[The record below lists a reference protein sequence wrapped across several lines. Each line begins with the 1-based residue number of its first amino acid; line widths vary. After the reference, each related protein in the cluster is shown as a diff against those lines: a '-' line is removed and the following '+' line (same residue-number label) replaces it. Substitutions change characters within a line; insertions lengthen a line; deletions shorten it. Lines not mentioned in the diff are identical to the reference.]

1 MRSIWLH
8 KWTTLVNLVLPLRV
22 LLVLNGNDC
31 QRWSPVFCSSYSTL
45 PGSRYLLSLS
55 RRIHPFLQP
64 VVGDAWD
71 HLGLLLCPSVCPPG
85 IQAANAALSILRLQD
100 KTWLHSSRLGE
111 ISGIN
116 YKNNCCNP
124 CRSGLV
130 WSEMETNANR
140 GCRRLRCYQ
149 VRFSTA
155 AVVLSNNSRSCSLFC
170 WSHNVMATHRTGA
183 SRLLQ
188 MKKNQLQLHA
198 MRWVELNRVYAS
210 KTTGWLVLL

>member
-1 MRSIWLH
+1 MDHFGKFGSSSSRPSC
-8 KWTTLVNLVLPLRV
+8 VERERLPKMVTRFL
-22 LLVLNGNDC
+22 LLVLD
-31 QRWSPVFCSSYSTL
+31 SS
-45 PGSRYLLSLS
+45 RLSLS
-55 RRIHPFLQP
+55 SVFIEKNSPFSST
-64 VVGDAWD
+64 GRWRWD

-198 MRWVELNRVYAS
+198 MR
-210 KTTGWLVLL
+210 